1 MKNIK
6 KVVAAGLVLSMAMS
20 MAGCMGGGKLAP
32 SKLAAAAKKNGCELI
47 KDPDDFEDE
56 MEEDEVEDGIYITVE
71 GSDLKDILK
80 DNSFTGDVYDKSIK
94 TATVVYF
101 AGDDGDTGAFIMCFT
116 FSSKKDAEDYY
127 EDMLDTLEDHEDRC
141 ADSDSDDGEEKGIT
155 YYAYQGRVGY
165 GVEIA
170 EGIYMSGKNV
180 LVIIGAGMGSDDYND
195 YIEDV
200 ASCYDII
207 LPDDV

>member
-1 MKNIK
+1 
-6 KVVAAGLVLSMAMS
+6 
-20 MAGCMGGGKLAP
+20 
-32 SKLAAAAKKNGCELI
+32 
-47 KDPDDFEDE
+47 
-56 MEEDEVEDGIYITVE
+56 
-71 GSDLKDILK
+71 
-80 DNSFTGDVYDKSIK
+80 
-94 TATVVYF
+94 
-101 AGDDGDTGAFIMCFT
+101 MCFT

-127 EDMLDTLEDHEDRC
+127 EDMLDTLEDHEDSC